1 MRKNLSLL
9 LALVMAFTVLCGNL
23 GAIAFAEP
31 IGAITE
37 PIEGTVQLESD
48 LYGNSAV
55 GSKKRRWAKGKGIY
69 FSLTG
74 CPKDCIHR
82 SISVSIRRFPGRTS
96 I

>member
-37 PIEGTVQLESD
+37 PIEGTEQLGKRPVWQQCRWFKGCRDEREPVYDSHWHAD
-48 LYGNSAV
+48 LGRRR
-55 GSKKRRWAKGKGIY
+55 KRR
-69 FSLTG
+69 
-74 CPKDCIHR
+74 
-82 SISVSIRRFPGRTS
+82 
-96 I
+96 